1 MESLFTFGGGPSSL
15 APFLGLVLG
24 LVLGGVAVW
33 LAWRGRVTFL
43 SHQCARLEAELEQSR
58 REHETQH
65 AAHAALT
72 AQEARL
78 AAELEHAR
86 RDAVEKVALLE
97 RAKSELSSVFTALAS
112 EALKSSNQSF
122 LTLARETLG
131 KYQTEAKSELDQ
143 RRQAIEGLV
152 LPIRESLDKI
162 NTQTQAVEQERARA
176 YGGLTEQVQSLI
188 LTQDKLRTE
197 TGNLVKALR
206 QPVVRGR
213 WGEIQLRRVVE
224 IAGMLPYC
232 DFVEQATVE
241 TGEGGRLRP
250 DLIVRL
256 PGGKNVVVDA
266 KAPLMAYLEAH
277 ETQDETLRTEKL
289 RRHAQHIRAHMTSL
303 SAKAYWEQF
312 SPAPEFVVLFL
323 PGENFFSAALEQDPA
338 LIEEGV
344 NQRVILATPTTLI
357 ALLKAVA
364 YGWRQERIA
373 ESAEEISRLGRELY
387 DRLRILIEHFVRV
400 GRSLDGA
407 VDSYNKA
414 VGSLESRV
422 LPAARRFTDL
432 GADTPQG
439 IPQAEP
445 LERTTRQI
453 QAPELTDPEGPPK
466 DPTP

>member
-1 MESLFTFGGGPSSL
+1 MDFLLALGAGPSGL
-15 APFLGLVLG
+15 ALFIGLALGLL
-24 LVLGGVAVW
+24 LGGVAVW
-33 LAWRGRVTFL
+33 LAWRGRVSFL
-43 SHQCARLEAELEQSR
+43 NHQCGRLEAELDETRREHAAQHEATAALTAQTARLEAELD
-58 REHETQH
+58 
-65 AAHAALT
+65 
-72 AQEARL
+72 
-78 AAELEHAR
+78 HAR
-86 RDAVEKVALLE
+86 RDAAEKLALLE

-131 KYQTEAKSELDQ
+131 KYQTEAKAELD
-143 RRQAIEGLV
+143 RRKQAIEGLV
-152 LPIRESLDKI
+152 SPIRESLEKI

-176 YGGLTEQVQSLI
+176 YGGLTEQVKSLMQ
-188 LTQDKLRTE
+188 TQDQLRVE
-197 TGNLVKALR
+197 TGNLVRALR

-224 IAGMLPYC
+224 MAGMLNYC

-241 TGEGGRLRP
+241 TGTGGRLRP

-277 ETQDETLRTEKL
+277 ETQDEAARAEKL
-289 RRHAQHIRAHMTSL
+289 ARHARHIRTHLSSL
-303 SAKAYWEQF
+303 SAKAYWDQF

-323 PGENFFSAALEQDPA
+323 PGENFFSAALEQDPS

-357 ALLKAVA
+357 ALLRAVA

-387 DRLRILIEHFVRV
+387 DRLRILAEHFVRV

-407 VDSYNKA
+407 IDAYNKA

-422 LPAARRFTDL
+422 LPAARRFTEL
-432 GADTPQG
+432 GADTPQE

-445 LERTTRQI
+445 IERTPRQI
-453 QAPELTDPEGPPK
+453 QAPELAASPEDPE
-466 DPTP
+466 DTQ

>member
-1 MESLFTFGGGPSSL
+1 MESLFSLGAGPTGFSM
-15 APFLGLVLG
+15 FLGLVLG
-24 LVLGGVAVW
+24 LVLGGAAVW
-33 LAWRGRVTFL
+33 LAWRGRVSFL
-43 SHQCARLEAELEQSR
+43 GHQCARLEAELEQSR
-58 REHETQH
+58 QEHEAQH
-65 AAHAALT
+65 AAHAVST

-78 AAELEHAR
+78 AAELDHAR
-86 RDAVEKVALLE
+86 RDAEEKVALLD

-152 LPIRESLDKI
+152 SPIRDSLEKI
-162 NTQTQAVEQERARA
+162 NVQTQAVEQERARA
-176 YGGLTEQVQSLI
+176 YGGLSEQVKSLI
-188 LTQDKLRTE
+188 QTQDQLRTE

-224 IAGMLPYC
+224 MAGMLNYC

-241 TGEGGRLRP
+241 TGDGRLRP
-250 DLIVRL
+250 DLIARL

-289 RRHAQHIRAHMTSL
+289 RRHAQHIRAHMSSL
-303 SAKAYWEQF
+303 SAKAYWDQF

-323 PGENFFSAALEQDPA
+323 PGENFFSAALEQDPG

-357 ALLKAVA
+357 ALLRAVA

-387 DRLRILIEHFVRV
+387 DRLRILAEHFIRV
-400 GRSLDGA
+400 GRSLDTA

-422 LPAARRFTDL
+422 LVAARRFTDL
-432 GADTPQG
+432 GADTPQD

-453 QAPELTDPEGPPK
+453 QAPELADPEGNSE
-466 DPTP
+466 DPAA